1 MSNGEAGGT
10 AIGTKPRNVNENV
23 FSCKKRGWI
32 RAHLLQWLGVICLP
46 NGAARLWLSAPTQSP
61 DTCSS
66 TGNPESICCPPN
78 PFPLEEFWICVGT
91 AALTGSLYTGVH
103 DILLSSVVFLQCCHT
118 PVSRQTGHSTNLGA
132 KTSPWARFRYP
143 QSHLSPE

>member
-61 DTCSS
+61 DTCVPLQATLKVFVAPQIHSHWKSS
-66 TGNPESICCPPN
+66 GYVWAQQLSQGHFIQ
-78 PFPLEEFWICVGT
+78 G
-91 AALTGSLYTGVH
+91 YTIFYYPVWF
-103 DILLSSVVFLQCCHT
+103 SYNVVTLQCLDKLATLQIWVPKLH
-118 PVSRQTGHSTNLGA
+118 LGPDLGIPRA
-132 KTSPWARFRYP
+132 I
-143 QSHLSPE
+143 